1 MEWTLLVRLYIH
13 GNKRIHGSNR
23 NGHGP
28 TYNNAGQWGKTMK
41 RVVKIGLGVLVLAVV
56 AGGGLVVL
64 KGRQTAQ
71 NTAQAAASTKFDG
84 IEFSPADLTQAVR
97 ADLRQVVRLS
107 GTLQPLDQS
116 QVRSDVAAVVTEIT
130 VRRGERVKKGQ
141 LLARL
146 DTADVS
152 ARLRE
157 RQSNLDSARSA
168 LNLAEINRE
177 KAITLTQRGV
187 KSQTALDEAENAW
200 RNAKANVTAMEQ
212 QLTMARKA
220 VNDAA
225 IYAPIDGLVAERYI
239 NPGERVAVDGRL
251 FTIADLDTIEVE
263 TLVPARDVPQLRLG
277 QKVLLHVEGFGERT
291 FDGTIERINPTAQS
305 GSRSIPVYILL
316 KNPEH
321 LLRGGMFGSGE
332 AVLNEKPGAV
342 AIPVEALRQEKDAG
356 RVVYVLKDGKLERRS
371 VQTSIEG
378 STDGRVGIASGVA
391 EGETVV
397 ATPGLRLN
405 DGLAARIAGR

>member
-1 MEWTLLVRLYIH
+1 
-13 GNKRIHGSNR
+13 
-23 NGHGP
+23 
-28 TYNNAGQWGKTMK
+28 MK
-41 RVVKIGLGVLVLAVV
+41 RVVKIGLSIAVLVVL
-56 AGGGLVVL
+56 AGGGLYAM
-64 KGRQTAQ
+64 KNRQPARAVATAE
-71 NTAQAAASTKFDG
+71 TAKFDG
-84 IEFSPADLTQAVR
+84 IEFSPADLTKAVR

-107 GTLQPLDQS
+107 GTLQPLNQS
-116 QVRSDVAAVVTEIT
+116 QVRSDVAAVVTEIS
-130 VRRGERVKKGQ
+130 VRRGERVRKGQ

-168 LNLAEINRE
+168 LKLAEINRE
-177 KAITLTQRGV
+177 KAVTLTQRGV

-200 RNAKANVTAMEQ
+200 RTARANVSAMEQ

-225 IYAPIDGLVAERYI
+225 IYAPIDGLVAERFI
-239 NPGERVAVDGRL
+239 NPGERVAVDARL

-263 TLVPARDVPQLRLG
+263 TLVPARDVPQLRVG
-277 QKVLLHVEGFGERT
+277 QKVLLHVEGFAERS

-316 KNPEH
+316 QNPEH
-321 LLRGGMFGSGE
+321 LLRGGMFGTGE
-332 AVLNEKPGAV
+332 AILAEQRGVV
-342 AIPVEALRQEKDAG
+342 AIPAEALRNEAG
-356 RVVYVLKDGKLERRS
+356 SRTVYVLDNARLERRT
-371 VQTSIEG
+371 VQVALEG
-378 STDGRVGIASGVA
+378 SVDGRVGIAGGVND
-391 EGETVV
+391 GETVI
-397 ATPGLRLN
+397 ATPGLRLS

>member
-1 MEWTLLVRLYIH
+1 
-13 GNKRIHGSNR
+13 
-23 NGHGP
+23 
-28 TYNNAGQWGKTMK
+28 MK
-41 RVVKIGLGVLVLAVV
+41 RVVKIGVGVLVLAAV
-56 AGGGLVVL
+56 AGGGMIVL

-71 NTAQAAASTKFDG
+71 NTAQAAATSKFDG
-84 IEFSPADLTQAVR
+84 IEFSPADLTQARR

-107 GTLQPLDQS
+107 GTLQPLNQS

-146 DTADVS
+146 DTADVA

-200 RNAKANVTAMEQ
+200 RTAKANVSAMEQ
-212 QLTMARKA
+212 QLAMARKA

-225 IYAPIDGLVAERYI
+225 IYAPIDGLVAERFI

-263 TLVPARDVPQLRLG
+263 TLVPARDVPQLRIG
-277 QKVLLHVEGFGERT
+277 QKVLLHVEGFGDRS

-316 KNPEH
+316 QNPEH

-332 AVLNEKPGAV
+332 AVLKEEAGTI
-342 AIPVEALRQEKDAG
+342 AIPGEALRQEKDAG
-356 RVVYVLKDGKLERRS
+356 RVVYVLKDGRLERRR

-378 STDGRVGIASGVA
+378 STDGRIGIASGVT

-397 ATPGLRLN
+397 STPGLRLS